1 MTKKERT
8 PRDGAADERRR
19 KHRPRPVPRWLMKTE
34 ELDAIAR
41 SRCLMVLSVLSGE
54 KPVTDAILEAKIS
67 RGTYYQM
74 ETRALNAMLAALNPL
89 ASAKDDGSADLS
101 AAAARIEELQAK
113 AQRLERDKRRTER
126 LLLLTRKTL
135 RSPLTVRR
143 RGRPPK
149 SALPGSIPSGRPR
162 SGRATLKSSPSAAS
176 TPTKAGESA
185 TP

>member
-54 KPVTDAILEAKIS
+54 KPVSDAIGEAKIS

-89 ASAKDDGSADLS
+89 ASAKEDGSADLS
-101 AAAARIEELQAK
+101 AAVARIEELQAK
-113 AQRLERDKRRTER
+113 AQRLEQEKRRTER
-126 LLLLTRKTL
+126 LLLLTRKTI
-135 RSPLTVRR
+135 RSPVTTRR

-149 SALPGSIPSGRPR
+149 SALLDSTPSGRPR
-162 SGRATLKSSPSAAS
+162 SRRSRARAAPSAAS
-176 TPTKAGESA
+176 TPTKAGESGA
-185 TP
+185 P